1 VVCAVLC
8 PLLLSFTAV
17 VPCRCKILGPT
28 FGLVVGVVAAVICWP
43 FGALV
48 YCCNRTL
55 GDRAFS
61 VPVNTYGSVKN
72 SIPI

>member
-1 VVCAVLC
+1 MLC
-8 PLLLSFTAV
+8 VEIGSNN
-17 VPCRCKILGPT
+17 PCRCKILGPT

-48 YCCNRTL
+48 YCCNRPL
-55 GDRAFS
+55 GDRVFS
-61 VPVNTYGSVKN
+61 APVNIYGSVKN